1 MPRDLV
7 PLDLSDED
15 LDKLAI
21 ISEADLIKAFNQT
34 MKRLGGLR
42 NILLSRPLDI
52 EDTAVFDGT
61 IGADDN
67 EEV

>member
-34 MKRLGGLR
+34 MKRLR

>member
-21 ISEADLIKAFNQT
+21 ISEADLIQT